1 MKSKHTSKK
10 YKRKALALFAVMTM
24 ALMML
29 TGCGQL
35 ALEESENDQI
45 SSENIVLTEQGEV
58 LEKEN
63 SNLVVEKE
71 PIPSEGAAGEPQN
84 VSVKL
89 PEEETTKENTET
101 KAPMATATPTPIIME
116 PEQEQVITEEDQIE
130 PTERALQ
137 LVFLG
142 DSIFDNNRDGT
153 GVPYLTS
160 VQCDADVYN
169 LAIGGT
175 SATIEMGEEQSLEK
189 WTSRGLAGVTNA
201 ITEKIP
207 TDIFEG
213 TRAKEILDNPNID
226 FTQTDY
232 FIIEYGL
239 NDFFRGAPRDGFE
252 HPYDVRCY
260 VGALRYAVSEL
271 RSYAP
276 DATIVLCAP
285 NFAQFY
291 DSEGWMIGDGNTLNT
306 GYGTLFDYKGTCE
319 YVSNEMN
326 TLFLDAYLDLGITSY
341 TAEEYL
347 EDGVHLTAAGRQ
359 LYADALARIINDCE
373 ETKNN

>member
-1 MKSKHTSKK
+1 MKGKHMISKHRRRVLGTLV
-10 YKRKALALFAVMTM
+10 AAVMS
-24 ALMML
+24 LSVL
-29 TGCGQL
+29 TGCGQFI
-35 ALEESENDQI
+35 LEEAKNDRI
-45 SSENIVLTEQGEV
+45 SSENVILTEQGEV

-63 SNLVVEKE
+63 SNMVAEKE
-71 PIPSEGAAGEPQN
+71 PIPEEVLEEAVQN
-84 VSVKL
+84 ETAEL
-89 PEEETTKENTET
+89 PAEDTKE
-101 KAPMATATPTPIIME
+101 ATADTPQATASPTPIIME
-116 PEQEQVITEEDQIE
+116 PEQEQVITEEDQTE

-153 GVPYLTS
+153 GIPYLTS
-160 VQCDADVYN
+160 VQCEADVYN
-169 LAIGGT
+169 LAIAGT
-175 SATIEMGEEQSLEK
+175 SATIETGEEWSLEE

-201 ITEKIP
+201 ITKKIP

-291 DSEGWMIGDGNTLNT
+291 DSNGWMIGDGNTLNT

-326 TLFLDAYLDLGITSY
+326 TEFLDAYMNLEINSY

-347 EDGVHLTAAGRQ
+347 EDGVHLTAVGRQ
-359 LYADALARIINDCE
+359 RYADALARIINDCE
-373 ETKNN
+373 ATKNN

>member
-1 MKSKHTSKK
+1 MNRKHMISK
-10 YKRKALALFAVMTM
+10 YRPRVLGVLLAAMLSLGV
-24 ALMML
+24 L
-29 TGCGQL
+29 TGCGRL
-35 ALEESENDQI
+35 IPEESKNDRI
-45 SSENIVLTEQGEV
+45 ASENVILTEQGEV

-63 SNLVVEKE
+63 GNSVAEKE
-71 PIPSEGAAGEPQN
+71 AILAEPLKEPVQNETGKVPAENSGETE
-84 VSVKL
+84 K
-89 PEEETTKENTET
+89 PE
-101 KAPMATATPTPIIME
+101 ATASPTPIIIE
-116 PEQEQVITEEDQIE
+116 PEQEQIITEEDQIE

-153 GVPYLTS
+153 GIPYLTS
-160 VQCDADVYN
+160 VQCEADVYN
-169 LAIGGT
+169 LAIAGT
-175 SATIEMGEEQSLEK
+175 SATIETGEEWSVEE
-189 WTSRGLAGVTNA
+189 WTSRSLAGVTNA
-201 ITEKIP
+201 ITGKIP

-226 FTQTDY
+226 FSQTDY

-271 RSYAP
+271 RGYAP
-276 DATIVLCAP
+276 DATIILCAP
-285 NFAQFY
+285 NYAQFY
-291 DSEGWMIGDGNTLNT
+291 NADGWMIGDGNTLNT

-326 TLFLDAYLDLGITSY
+326 TLFLDAYEALGITSY
-341 TAEEYL
+341 TAEDYL
-347 EDGVHLTAAGRQ
+347 EDGVHLTAEGRQ
-359 LYADALARIINDCE
+359 LYADALARIINKWE